1 MNDRTE
7 NALLARRALAEKATP
22 GPWLHCFIKRGEKC
36 WAVDSEHN
44 DILVHHPNSRSNIV
58 HITANTPDV
67 VKDDI
72 DEILQLR
79 SAVAQHEEY
88 IGNLEHD
95 AKILDRKIGELAE
108 VLGIEH
114 QTGWMMTPDA
124 IKARVI
130 NLLDT
135 VDLLE
140 NKDRSL
146 DEILRLREEN
156 AKLKDDLAFANKV
169 AAEQHEVAKLAWGGE
184 VPSPLPGHHEATE
197 EEAVAMCERL
207 NCPWCGGS
215 GHVGDCEDAD
225 QEVKT
230 RLERLDREA
239 DWLAHI
245 CAEKMLDGVDEDS
258 VNWWREKARDAAIRG
273 RGDKSKKG
281 E

>member
-22 GPWLHCFIKRGEKC
+22 EMWKVDNGQQSGVVCVETSLGHMICDSVELEDAEHI
-36 WAVDSEHN
+36 AVN
-44 DILVHHPNSRSNIV
+44 DPA
-58 HITANTPDV
+58 T
-67 VKDDI
+67 VKADI
-72 DEILQLR
+72 NEILQLR
-79 SAVAQHEEY
+79 SVVAQHEEY
-88 IGNLEHD
+88 IGSLEHD

-146 DEILRLREEN
+146 DEILRLRAEN
-156 AKLKDDLAFANKV
+156 AKLKDDLAYANKV

-184 VPSPLPGHHEATE
+184 IPSPLPGHQSTE
-197 EEAVAMCERL
+197 EKAVAMFEHL

-215 GHVGDCEDAD
+215 GHVEDCEEAD